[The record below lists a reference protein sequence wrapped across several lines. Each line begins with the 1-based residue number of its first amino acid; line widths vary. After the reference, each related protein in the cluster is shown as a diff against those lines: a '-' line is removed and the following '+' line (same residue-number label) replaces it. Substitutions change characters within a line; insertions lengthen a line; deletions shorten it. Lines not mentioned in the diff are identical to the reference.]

1 MSDHE
6 RTRTRHWIVGCPDD
20 GWRSDEN
27 EGCTFPTITEAAQA
41 RGEYQQMD
49 RAEGGSCEFEV
60 WEVTVTTEVTRD
72 VQPVTT

>member
-1 MSDHE
+1 MTDE

-27 EGCTFPTITEAAQA
+27 EGCTFPTPAEGAQA
-41 RGEYQQMD
+41 RDEYAEMD
-49 RAEGGSCEFEV
+49 RAEGCDRELEV
-60 WEVTVTTEVTRD
+60 WEVTVTTTVVRD